1 MRGLHCWGHTHLLA
15 FCPTFPSFDV
25 FFFSIKPFLIK
36 PFLPF
41 CSFSP
46 FALFSL
52 CFPTPLSL
60 CFSFFY
66 QFLILNVTP
75 ADWILTHSWVWAEK
89 MNHHFSSFFLF
100 DLLFPPS
107 LALLLL
113 LLLLFLSWRLFL
125 GQVKGIVGLGCSL
138 GGTDKIPPN
147 PEKEN
152 YTEGVPVFTCVCV
165 HVHTFTCVLVISVL
179 SKLFG

>member
-15 FCPTFPSFDV
+15 FCPTFPSLDV
-25 FFFSIKPFLIK
+25 FFFSIKPFL
-36 PFLPF
+36 PF
-41 CSFSP
+41 CSIFIMLP
-46 FALFSL
+46 H
-52 CFPTPLSL
+52 PTLSL
-60 CFSFFY
+60 FVL
-66 QFLILNVTP
+66 FLSVSYSKSDSHWLL
-75 ADWILTHSWVWAEK
+75 LTHSWVWAEK

-113 LLLLFLSWRLFL
+113 SLLLFLSWLLFL

-165 HVHTFTCVLVISVL
+165 CMYTHSHVSWLFLSVL